1 MLLRFQWRRNGQH
14 HNNITKLRQ
23 IRHLFS
29 THLREGGY
37 EILTVRQV
45 LARMPLKRPQKETM
59 SIEVPDAVK
68 LETNR
73 CTRYFACLS
82 TGGSSDQAK
91 CKIDY
96 SDGKNVL
103 FIASYDEQ
111 FSCKY
116 RIHFGYSQICTC
128 PVHYY
133 LYNIEPYRAGNSYN
147 TLACHG
153 KLLP

>member
-1 MLLRFQWRRNGQH
+1 MG
-14 HNNITKLRQ
+14 
-23 IRHLFS
+23 
-29 THLREGGY
+29 
-37 EILTVRQV
+37 
-45 LARMPLKRPQKETM
+45 
-59 SIEVPDAVK
+59 IEVPDAVK

-73 CTRYFACLS
+73 CTHNFACLS
-82 TGGSSDQAK
+82 TEGSSGQAK

-103 FIASYDEQ
+103 FIASCNEQ

-133 LYNIEPYRAGNSYN
+133 LYNIEPYRAGNSYK
-147 TLACHG
+147 TLACQG